1 MHAYYLLKNPV
12 LLQQFDQT
20 MFEEVIVPFHFEY
33 FIEKYAGINPST
45 FKMEITRYLSHKEKE
60 CGGKQ
65 TMF

>member
-1 MHAYYLLKNPV
+1 
-12 LLQQFDQT
+12 
-20 MFEEVIVPFHFEY
+20 MFEEVIAPFHFEY
-33 FIEKYAGINPST
+33 FIEKYVGINPST